1 MKKNVCG
8 GGGGGGGREEGDKQ
22 AEYSI
27 LDQNNE
33 TNISRNIVATWN
45 TKEQPPEKP

>member
-1 MKKNVCG
+1 MRGAG
-8 GGGGGGGREEGDKQ
+8 GGEGDKR

-27 LDQNNE
+27 LDQNKE